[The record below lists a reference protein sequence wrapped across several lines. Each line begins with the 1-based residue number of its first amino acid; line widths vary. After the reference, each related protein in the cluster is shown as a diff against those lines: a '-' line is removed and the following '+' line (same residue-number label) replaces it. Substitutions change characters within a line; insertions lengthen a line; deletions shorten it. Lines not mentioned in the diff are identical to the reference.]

1 MLLPVLT
8 LTLRFD
14 DFILVFPVS
23 EKKKKKPT
31 ILDDNY
37 YHTQRERERE
47 RVKKTFKL
55 FHGQT

>member
-23 EKKKKKPT
+23 EKKKKKRKPT
-31 ILDDNY
+31 ILDDKQILS
-37 YHTQRERERE
+37 HSERERE
-47 RVKKTFKL
+47 S
-55 FHGQT
+55 

>member
-23 EKKKKKPT
+23 EKKKKKRKPT
-31 ILDDNY
+31 ILDDKY
-37 YHTQRERERE
+37 YHTQRERE